1 MHLQLSWIEHGPPTP
16 GVASSNLAWGAIFV
30 VRKSYNRQKAQDI
43 AYLVLFC
50 YYILCFCRW
59 TKSLNLTAA
68 FRRFFQKTGL
78 ELTTYRFCS
87 IGYYNFIIIFKREQ
101 VYRCSHR
108 EFFHIN
114 IDKYSALYLAS
125 KASALLLDLFIY
137 LLYNNRAINS
147 NLTKAV
153 SNFQEVLLMKAE
165 ESIVTHDL
173 LRIVSV

>member
-1 MHLQLSWIEHGPPTP
+1 M
-16 GVASSNLAWGAIFV
+16 
-30 VRKSYNRQKAQDI
+30 
-43 AYLVLFC
+43 
-50 YYILCFCRW
+50 
-59 TKSLNLTAA
+59 NLTVA
-68 FRRFFQKTGL
+68 FRHFFQKTGL

>member
-1 MHLQLSWIEHGPPTP
+1 MRLTIAN
-16 GVASSNLAWGAIFV
+16 VAHFCKK
-30 VRKSYNRQKAQDI
+30 KSMA
-43 AYLVLFC
+43 
-50 YYILCFCRW
+50 
-59 TKSLNLTAA
+59 
-68 FRRFFQKTGL
+68 TG
-78 ELTTYRFCS
+78 
-87 IGYYNFIIIFKREQ
+87 
-101 VYRCSHR
+101 YRCSHR

>member
-1 MHLQLSWIEHGPPTP
+1 MLYE
-16 GVASSNLAWGAIFV
+16 
-30 VRKSYNRQKAQDI
+30 KATTDKKHKI
-43 AYLVLFC
+43 LR
-50 YYILCFCRW
+50 ILCFFYYISCFCHR

-68 FRRFFQKTGL
+68 FRHFFQKTGL

-125 KASALLLDLFIY
+125 KASALLLVLFIY